1 MILNF
6 HLTAIVGP
14 DGTLD
19 LHVPNLPPG
28 ERVTVTIE
36 VPDVP
41 AGATEEAQATE
52 EPRQYTARELLN
64 MPAEERDRIME
75 RAAAEAAEVYATDP
89 ELAGF
94 EAFGEDDLFDE
105 YPEDEE

>member
-1 MILNF
+1 MINIQLG
-6 HLTAIVGP
+6 AAVGP

-36 VPDVP
+36 VPDMP
-41 AGATEEAQATE
+41 TGESEGAC
-52 EPRQYTARELLN
+52 RYTARELLK

-89 ELAGF
+89 ALAGF
-94 EAFGEDDLFDE
+94 EAFGDDDLFDD
-105 YPEDEE
+105 YPEDDE